1 MIDPYLIF
9 HYLRFCKTKVDGKK
23 LNYCKNANLIY
34 AIKQIGIYKAPNE
47 KKSAYKRG
55 IDYICTTYRLMYN
68 DTLYKTEVKRL
79 ARPNLKREHCLYFP
93 KKTLKILEC
102 IVSCIDM
109 PTDGT
114 THNNCMIARHVFCE
128 KKQRPNLHCY
138 YFLVFELITHLRAV
152 EGQMDHRAKAYD
164 IYRELENHPKK
175 CK

>member
-1 MIDPYLIF
+1 MIHF
-9 HYLRFCKTKVDGKK
+9 TRQK
-23 LNYCKNANLIY
+23 LKDWLG
-34 AIKQIGIYKAPNE
+34 QILSENIVCI
-47 KKSAYKRG
+47 S
-55 IDYICTTYRLMYN
+55 
-68 DTLYKTEVKRL
+68 
-79 ARPNLKREHCLYFP
+79 P